1 MHDESRHFTLP
12 NIISF
17 ARICFIPPFVICVMQ
32 VQHHDFYR
40 YIALGVLLI
49 IGLSDVLDGY
59 LARKLG
65 ETTNFGKYLDP
76 IADKLLLIVACILL
90 SSDTLW
96 PGPRFPVWVL
106 VIIISRELF
115 FSLGVIT
122 AFVTVRRRITWQP
135 SKLGKLTSF
144 LQIMAIIAV
153 LLGNHISLDTLLILW
168 FLVAAVTLMSAINY
182 TYMGVR
188 QL

>member
-1 MHDESRHFTLP
+1 MRNENRHFTLP
-12 NIISF
+12 NMISF

>member
-1 MHDESRHFTLP
+1 MHNENRHFTLP
-12 NIISF
+12 NMISF

-32 VQHHDFYR
+32 VQHHDFLQVYSIR
-40 YIALGVLLI
+40 CITYNRIERCPGWLSCTQ
-49 IGLSDVLDGY
+49 IG
-59 LARKLG
+59 RN
-65 ETTNFGKYLDP
+65 TNFGKYLDP

-135 SKLGKLTSF
+135 SKLGKLTTF
-144 LQIMAIIAV
+144 LQITAIIAV
-153 LLGNHISLDTLLILW
+153 LLGNHISLDTFLILW
-168 FLVAAVTLMSAINY
+168 FLVAGVTLISAINY

>member
-1 MHDESRHFTLP
+1 
-12 NIISF
+12 
-17 ARICFIPPFVICVMQ
+17 MQ

-49 IGLSDVLDGY
+49 IGVSDILDGY
-59 LARKLG
+59 LARKMG

-76 IADKLLLIVACILL
+76 IADKLLLIIACILL
-90 SSDTLW
+90 SSATLW

-106 VIIISRELF
+106 VIILSRELF

>member
-49 IGLSDVLDGY
+49 IGVSDILDGY